1 MNSSSKNNRNYTID
15 LFKFISSILIIGIH
29 TNLFVDINDTLN
41 FAVVDIIC
49 RLAVPFFAVCSGYFL
64 SKSLAKNEYG
74 AKPIKKQ
81 EWKLIKLYALWT
93 VLYLAYSIP
102 TWIKTGWMSFGA
114 FKDYAFATVI
124 QGSHYHLWYLISLI
138 YALPLFYL
146 CVRFIKNRKLL
157 LVIMIL
163 LYIIKAL
170 SYGYSQWLPVFMQS
184 VFRMGNRFSALFDAV
199 FLLLPL
205 LLLGFFITQKK
216 ISLRISL
223 IGFIVSFSLL
233 TVETFAL
240 KAFAQESVSFIFMTF
255 PTAYFLFSLISQINW
270 NLNDKICTL
279 LGSASLIIY
288 CFHPMIVELFIDIVP
303 SSILLFIITS
313 TISVIVSFATFFIS
327 IRISAKRKLKK
338 RQNNT

>member
-1 MNSSSKNNRNYTID
+1 MGKIYLMRTRNYTID

-64 SKSLAKNEYG
+64 SKSLAKNEFR

-93 VLYLAYSIP
+93 VLYLLYSIP

-114 FKDYAFATVI
+114 FKDYALATVT
-124 QGSHYHLWYLISLI
+124 QGCHYHLWYLIGLI

-157 LVIMIL
+157 FALMIA
-163 LYIIKAL
+163 LYIIKAI
-170 SYGYSQWLPVFMQS
+170 SYGYARWFPTFIQNIF
-184 VFRMGNRFSALFDAV
+184 GIGGKFSALFDAV

-205 LLLGFFITQKK
+205 LLLGFFISQKK
-216 ISLRISL
+216 IPL
-223 IGFIVSFSLL
+223 
-233 TVETFAL
+233 
-240 KAFAQESVSFIFMTF
+240 
-255 PTAYFLFSLISQINW
+255 
-270 NLNDKICTL
+270 
-279 LGSASLIIY
+279 
-288 CFHPMIVELFIDIVP
+288 
-303 SSILLFIITS
+303 
-313 TISVIVSFATFFIS
+313 
-327 IRISAKRKLKK
+327 
-338 RQNNT
+338 

>member
-1 MNSSSKNNRNYTID
+1 MNDRNYTID

-41 FAVVDIIC
+41 FAFVDIVC

-64 SKSLAKNEYG
+64 SKSLSKNEYG

-81 EWKLIKLYALWT
+81 EWKLIKLYALWA

-102 TWIKTGWMSFGA
+102 TWIRSGWMSFGA
-114 FKDYAFATVI
+114 FKDYALATVT
-124 QGSHYHLWYLISLI
+124 QGCHYHLWYLISLI

-163 LYIIKAL
+163 LYIIKAF

-184 VFRMGNRFSALFDAV
+184 AFRMGNRFSALFDAV

-205 LLLGFFITQKK
+205 LLLGFFISQKK
-216 ISLRISL
+216 ISLKFSL

-233 TVETFAL
+233 TVGAFTL
-240 KAFAQESVSFIFMTF
+240 KAFGQESVSFIFMTF

-270 NLNDKICTL
+270 NLNGKVCTL

-303 SSILLFIITS
+303 SSIILFLGTAI
-313 TISVIVSFATFFIS
+313 ISVLLSLMLMLIKA
-327 IRISAKRKLKK
+327 RIKK
-338 RQNNT
+338 AHL